1 MLLVLK
7 LYKSKNKVSIKVQY
21 HYNVTKQFN
30 DKSCLKEYCKIE
42 IFPYNTILILKA
54 KNFSFFLIQFQNFF
68 SDGC

>member
-42 IFPYNTILILKA
+42 IFPCNTILILKG

>member
-54 KNFSFFLIQFQNFF
+54 KNFSFFFNSISKFLL
-68 SDGC
+68 

>member
-42 IFPYNTILILKA
+42 IFPYNTILILKG
-54 KNFSFFLIQFQNFF
+54 KNFSFFFNSISKFLL
-68 SDGC
+68 

>member
-30 DKSCLKEYCKIE
+30 DKSYLKEYCKIE

-54 KNFSFFLIQFQNFF
+54 KNSLFFFNSISEFLL
-68 SDGC
+68 